1 MYCLADHILCNF
13 VFKLS
18 SDTALTTPAGRLFQS
33 FTTHMLKKCLFT
45 LFLAN
50 GFFSLNLCILVI
62 EVLSTLHKTFSN
74 ISSPWRILNTWIMS
88 PLIRRYFMLGMSTE
102 RKRSGY
108 EKFGILVINF
118 DSRRSTFSF
127 SSSFTF
133 RSGYQRPRKTV
144 VFFPEIGFLKKN
156 LSVTRPHSRMCI
168 RIYNFNF
175 KKHWWKENAAAWVK
189 IFLVTDNK
197 SFFFFWQDRYTILQ
211 M

>member
-1 MYCLADHILCNF
+1 
-13 VFKLS
+13 
-18 SDTALTTPAGRLFQS
+18 
-33 FTTHMLKKCLFT
+33 MLKKCLCT

-108 EKFGILVINF
+108 KKFGILVINF

-144 VFFPEIGFLKKN
+144 VFFSEIGFLKKN

-197 SFFFFWQDRYTILQ
+197 SFFFFLAR
-211 M
+211 